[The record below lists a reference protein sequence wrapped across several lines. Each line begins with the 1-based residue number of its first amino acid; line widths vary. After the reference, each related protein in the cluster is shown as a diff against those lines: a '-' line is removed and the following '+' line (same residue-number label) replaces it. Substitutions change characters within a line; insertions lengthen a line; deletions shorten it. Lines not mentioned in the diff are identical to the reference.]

1 MDQMDQIKLKGSKL
15 NKLKRQQIFH
25 TMNCWCWNFKS
36 FHFSHFRDVQFSQ
49 EGICNIIHL
58 CFYVC
63 VWCLKSLTDITR
75 KLLIIWR
82 CWLHTLCK
90 ILKWWRMLLL
100 LSMKL
105 RTCKFWKNFKIIA
118 ANAYGHIHGYIL
130 KCVDITIDNSMHP
143 KKMEWRWYGLILR
156 YQCQTD
162 LWGYR
167 CFTNIVFLGIIRIL
181 RIFPL
186 CIWQTLHDLKHK

>member
-1 MDQMDQIKLKGSKL
+1 MDQIKLIGSKL
-15 NKLKRQQIFH
+15 NNWKDNKYFTGWIVDIEILNLFIFH
-25 TMNCWCWNFKS
+25 ISGTFNSFKKAYAIS
-36 FHFSHFRDVQFSQ
+36 YIY
-49 EGICNIIHL
+49 G
-58 CFYVC
+58 
-63 VWCLKSLTDITR
+63 LKSLTDITR

-82 CWLHTLCK
+82 CCLHTLCK
-90 ILKWWRMLLL
+90 ILKWWRKLLL
-100 LSMKL
+100 WSMKL

-118 ANAYGHIHGYIL
+118 ANADGHIHGYIL
-130 KCVDITIDNSMHP
+130 ECVDITIDNSMHP

-167 CFTNIVFLGIIRIL
+167 CFSNILLLGIIRIL
-181 RIFPL
+181 RIFSL